1 MAPPETV
8 GVSQA
13 PSVLAPVGVG
23 TMWRAQP
30 PPCLADLHLDDVIEA
45 VTDASNELQRSV
57 WNTPCDD
64 LTVLDFR
71 QAVVADLLRPDLRDA
86 VQAFVDAVSR
96 ERRTAESSRLLAFRL
111 PADLG
116 RAESIARF
124 ADEMSTAAERLAV
137 LDPGSAGLKQ
147 LATHLVAYTV
157 SDDFRQLA
165 EGIDSVLAEVHG
177 LEFELGI
184 QGGTVWVGPRPDRG
198 LWVDAIRETF
208 ARFRTGTSPGPAL
221 PQPPKRFMNRVEAH
235 VLDLVAQLFPDPVQR
250 LRDFVAAHQDVVP
263 VALWQLAEELRFYL
277 DYLRMMRSLERAG
290 VRFTVPHLQDDA
302 DGPFRVTDMVDVALA
317 LGVRSSTAPL
327 VANDLVIAP
336 SEKVVFITGPNQGG
350 KTTFARTVGQVA
362 YLASLGLPVPA
373 SSATL
378 PLLGTVLTHFPRPD
392 DPEHD
397 RGGLADEMV
406 RLRAVVDAAGP
417 NALLILNELFSA
429 TSAEDAVG
437 LSALILDRFE
447 ALGCRVLW
455 VTFLEDLVTSVPS
468 ALSLVGQVDPDEPT
482 RPTLR
487 FRAQPPVN
495 RSHAVALAARHGLSS
510 ADLDL
515 RLP

>member
-1 MAPPETV
+1 
-8 GVSQA
+8 
-13 PSVLAPVGVG
+13 
-23 TMWRAQP
+23 
-30 PPCLADLHLDDVIEA
+30 
-45 VTDASNELQRSV
+45 
-57 WNTPCDD
+57 
-64 LTVLDFR
+64 
-71 QAVVADLLRPDLRDA
+71 
-86 VQAFVDAVSR
+86 
-96 ERRTAESSRLLAFRL
+96 
-111 PADLG
+111 
-116 RAESIARF
+116 
-124 ADEMSTAAERLAV
+124 
-137 LDPGSAGLKQ
+137 
-147 LATHLVAYTV
+147 
-157 SDDFRQLA
+157 
-165 EGIDSVLAEVHG
+165 
-177 LEFELGI
+177 
-184 QGGTVWVGPRPDRG
+184 
-198 LWVDAIRETF
+198 
-208 ARFRTGTSPGPAL
+208 
-221 PQPPKRFMNRVEAH
+221 MNRVEAH

-263 VALWQLAEELRFYL
+263 VALWQLAEELLFYL

-290 VRFTVPHLQDDA
+290 VRFTVPHLHDDA

-482 RPTLR
+482 RPTFR